1 MSEAREEWLRRAMG
15 LGGSAPDPVGVRLA
29 GGQFRVAPES
39 QRAVDFDAWHREGAR
54 ARLATGIAY
63 LPQRFCR
70 RWRQVRERGEMLRG
84 QRALAQAPTLCYCS
98 PHIHPI
104 GETDDIEGWFTFGS
118 AGYRL
123 DIITPGLLAQAT
135 HEDWTRGSVLRADR
149 AAWFSADWLLVP
161 ADTLDDELIA
171 EAITRWYRERFKYQ
185 RGHWSHLEGRLPA
198 VEINLAWEHPHK
210 L

>member
-1 MSEAREEWLRRAMG
+1 M
-15 LGGSAPDPVGVRLA
+15 GSARSRRHERCA
-29 GGQFRVAPES
+29 TA
-39 QRAVDFDAWHREGAR
+39 HR
-54 ARLATGIAY
+54 TSTH
-63 LPQRFCR
+63 R
-70 RWRQVRERGEMLRG
+70 RDRRHRG
-84 QRALAQAPTLCYCS
+84 
-98 PHIHPI
+98 
-104 GETDDIEGWFTFGS
+104 IEGWFTFGS

-135 HEDWTRGSVLRADR
+135 HEDWTHGSVLRADR